1 MDGDFEPQ
9 GELVS
14 LHQQAIA
21 YLEEGKFD
29 EAIAKCQQVIQQQ
42 PEWVMAY
49 KTLGLALQKSNRLE
63 AAENAYKKAI
73 NLDPNLVAAY
83 GNLGSLYAQQG
94 RWEEAETTLKQAI
107 SIDPNFQGVYRNLAR
122 VLTQRGRPEEA
133 QIYWK
138 RGLQLDGILKQ
149 RGQEELQIGNTLAE
163 AGKWSEAVSAFQKA
177 IAYHPQL
184 FLAHHKLGL
193 GLMQL
198 NQPAEAVS
206 AFEKAIAIQP
216 DFSWSHHHLGEAFQ
230 ALNQPALAVSA
241 FRKAIAIN
249 PDFCWSYYQLAK
261 AATQLQQWEDVADAY
276 QKAIQLK
283 SDFLEFYLGLSK
295 ALFELKRWEDLVKLY
310 PSILSQQPDFIKHYY
325 SLAETLIEQECWDAA
340 LVIYETIIEHNP
352 SFLESPNNRVNWGKI
367 LVNQNRY
374 EQAISQY
381 QILVNQNPA
390 SEWFYVY
397 LADAYYQN
405 QDWLKALENYQK
417 AISIN
422 SNQDCFYG
430 GLGNCLQ
437 KLGNFDQ
444 AIEAYRNAINIK
456 NCTWYYEEIIN
467 VLMSQKKWEEALKV
481 CFESLKND
489 PNHYQAYTQIKLNLK
504 HLGRHEDAQRCNY
517 LQLPHDLLSKF
528 CNLPSPENW
537 LVNSRNCSHVQT
549 IEIYPST
556 SVNFKQPTTVS
567 NNLLGFTSYRI
578 QQLVGSVKIFPQA
591 RGLNTGLLN
600 TIITANNQVVKDLSS
615 DNSGIALA
623 AHNLPE
629 IIHLKGNIAFV
640 SAYCGHN
647 YFHWMVEVIPRLHLV
662 LASGLP
668 IDKIVV
674 NKFGHKYED
683 ETLAMFDIPEN
694 QKMFG
699 CFRHIEADILMVPS
713 RTLLTPKWAC
723 NFVKNLVLKQVYLV
737 DDNFHNYSRKIY
749 LSRANAYIRKVI
761 NEQELIDVLKPLGF
775 EVVYLDNMSVKEQAL
790 CLHHAEVVISAHG
803 AGLTNLVFC
812 EAGTKVIELF
822 PPATPFTCYWT
833 MSEICELD
841 YYYLVGEFEPES
853 LNKIDDEM
861 ERNQNFYIDINSLL
875 KTIEISDIA
884 DII

>member
-107 SIDPNFQGVYRNLAR
+107 SIDPNFRGVYRNLAR

-295 ALFELKRWEDLVKLY
+295 ALFELERWEDLVKLY

-405 QDWLKALENYQK
+405 QDWLTALANYQK

-422 SNQDCFYG
+422 SNQDWFYC

-437 KLGNFDQ
+437 KLGDFDE

-489 PNHYQAYTQIKLNLK
+489 PNQYQAYTQIKLYLK
-504 HLGRHEDAQRCNY
+504 HLGRHEDAHRCNH

-528 CNLPSPENW
+528 CNLPSPEKW
-537 LVNSRNCSHVQT
+537 LINSRNCSHVQT

-567 NNLLGFTSYRI
+567 NNLLGFTSHRT
-578 QQLVGSVKIFPQA
+578 QQPAGSVKIFPQA
-591 RGLNTGLLN
+591 RGLNTGCLH

-615 DNSGIALA
+615 DNSGIALG

-629 IIHLKGNIAFV
+629 TIHLKGNIAFV
-640 SAYCGHN
+640 SAHYGHN

-683 ETLAMFDIPEN
+683 ETLAMFDIPEH

-699 CFRHIEADILMVPS
+699 CFRHVQAEVLIVQC
-713 RTLLTPKWAC
+713 RTLPTPKWAC
-723 NFVKNLVLKQVYLV
+723 DFVKNLVLKHPLLEE
-737 DDNFHNYSRKIY
+737 DNRCNYSSKIY
-749 LSRANAYIRKVI
+749 ISRANAYYRKVI
-761 NEQELIDVLKPLGF
+761 NEQELMDILKPLGF
-775 EVVYLDNMSVKEQAL
+775 QVVYLENMSVKEQAL
-790 CLHHAEVVISAHG
+790 CLHHAEVVISPHG

-812 EAGTKVIELF
+812 EPGTKVIELF
-822 PPATPFTCYWT
+822 PPGASVPCYWT

-841 YYYLVGEFEPES
+841 YYYLVGEFNPEFP
-853 LNKIDDEM
+853 KEIDDEM
-861 ERNQNFYIDINSLL
+861 DRNQNFYIDINSLL
-875 KTIEISDIA
+875 KTMEIA

>member
-1 MDGDFEPQ
+1 MERDFQLP

-29 EAIAKCQQVIQQQ
+29 EAIANCQQVIQQQ

-83 GNLGSLYAQQG
+83 GNLGSLYAQQE
-94 RWEEAETTLKQAI
+94 RWEEAEVTLKQAI
-107 SIDPNFQGVYRNLAR
+107 SIDPNFRGLYRNLAR
-122 VLTQRGRPEEA
+122 VLTKIGRPEEA
-133 QIYWK
+133 QSYWQK
-138 RGLQLDGILKQ
+138 GLKLDAILKQ

-163 AGKWSEAVSAFQKA
+163 SGKWSEAVSAFQKA

-230 ALNQPALAVSA
+230 VLNKPALAVEA

-261 AATQLQQWEDVADAY
+261 AATQLQQWEDVAYAY

-295 ALFELKRWEDLVKLY
+295 ALFELKRWQDLVKLY
-310 PSILSQQPDFIKHYY
+310 PSILSQQPDLIKNYY
-325 SLAETLIEQECWDAA
+325 SLAETLVEQECWDAA
-340 LVIYETIIEHNP
+340 FVIYEAIIEQNP

-367 LVNQNRY
+367 LVSQKRY

-381 QILVNQNPA
+381 QILVNQNPNC
-390 SEWFYVY
+390 EYFYGL

-405 QDWLKALENYQK
+405 KDWLTALANYQK

-422 SNQDCFYG
+422 SNQDWFYCC
-430 GLGNCLQ
+430 LGNCLHQ
-437 KLGNFDQ
+437 LGNFDQ
-444 AIEAYRNAINIK
+444 AIEAYRKAITIK
-456 NCTWYYEEIIN
+456 NYPWYYEEIIN
-467 VLMSQKKWEEALKV
+467 VLMSQEKWEDALEF

-489 PNHYQAYTQIKLNLK
+489 PNHYQFYDKMKINLL
-504 HLGRHEDAQRCNY
+504 HLGRHEDAEKCNH

-528 CNLPSPENW
+528 CNLPSPDKW
-537 LVNSRNCSHVQT
+537 LVNSRSCSNVQT

-567 NNLLGFTSYRI
+567 KSSLGFQSYRT
-578 QQLVGSVKIFPQA
+578 QQPSGSVKIFPQS
-591 RGLNTGLLN
+591 RGLNTGFLH

-629 IIHLKGNIAFV
+629 TIHLEGNIAFV
-640 SAYCGHN
+640 SAYCGQN

-662 LASGLP
+662 LASGVP
-668 IDKIVV
+668 VDKIVV

-683 ETLAMFDIPEN
+683 ETLAMFDIPEH

-699 CFRHIEADILMVPS
+699 CFRHVQAEVLIVPS
-713 RTLLTPKWAC
+713 RTFFIPKWAGY
-723 NFVKNLVLKQVYLV
+723 FVKNLVLKHPLLEE
-737 DDNFHNYSRKIY
+737 DNRCNYSSKIY
-749 LSRANAYIRKVI
+749 ISRANAYIRKVI
-761 NEQELIDVLKPLGF
+761 NEQELMDILKPLGF
-775 EVVYLDNMSVKEQAL
+775 EVVYLENMSVKQQAL
-790 CLHHAEVVISAHG
+790 CLHHAEVVISPHG

-812 EAGTKVIELF
+812 EPGTKVIELF
-822 PPATPFTCYWT
+822 PPADWTVTCYWT

-841 YYYLVGEFEPES
+841 YYYLVGEFNPE
-853 LNKIDDEM
+853 LPKEIGNEID
-861 ERNQNFYIDINSLL
+861 RNQNFYIDINSLL
-875 KTIEISDIA
+875 KTMEIA

>member
-9 GELVS
+9 KEVVS
-14 LHQQAIA
+14 LHKRAIA

-29 EAIAKCQQVIQQQ
+29 EAIANCQQVIQQQ

-49 KTLGLALQKSNRLE
+49 KTLGVALQKSNRLE

-83 GNLGSLYAQQG
+83 GNLGSLYAQQE
-94 RWEEAETTLKQAI
+94 RWEEAETILKQAI
-107 SIDPNFQGVYRNLAR
+107 NINPNFRGVYRNLAR

-149 RGQEELQIGNTLAE
+149 RGQEELQRGNTLAE

-177 IAYHPQL
+177 IAYHPEL
-184 FLAHHKLGL
+184 FLAYHKLGL

-206 AFEKAIAIQP
+206 AFEKAIAINP

-276 QKAIQLK
+276 RKAIELK
-283 SDFLEFYLGLSK
+283 PDFIEFYLGLSK
-295 ALFELKRWEDLVKLY
+295 ALFQLKRWGDLVKLY
-310 PSILSQQPDFIKHYY
+310 PSILSQKPDFIENYY
-325 SLAETLIEQECWDAA
+325 SLAETLVNQECWDAV

-352 SFLESPNNRVNWGKI
+352 SFLESPNNRGNLAKI
-367 LVNQNRY
+367 LVNLNRY
-374 EQAISQY
+374 EQAIYHY
-381 QILVNQNPA
+381 QILVNQNPN
-390 SEWFYVY
+390 SEWFYGC
-397 LADAYYQN
+397 LADACYQN
-405 QDWLKALENYQK
+405 KDWLKALENYQK
-417 AISIN
+417 AIAIN
-422 SNQDCFYG
+422 SNQDCFYV

-444 AIEAYRNAINIK
+444 AIQAYRNAINIK
-456 NCTWYYEEIIN
+456 NCPRYYEEIIN
-467 VLMSQKKWEEALKV
+467 VLMSQKKWKDALKV
-481 CFESLKND
+481 CFESLKNE

-504 HLGRHEDAQRCNY
+504 HLGRHEDAHRCNH

-528 CNLPSPENW
+528 CNLPSPEKW
-537 LVNSRNCSHVQT
+537 LINSRNCSHVQT

-578 QQLVGSVKIFPQA
+578 QHPPASVKIFPQA
-591 RGLNTGLLN
+591 RGLNTGFLH
-600 TIITANNQVVKDLSS
+600 TIITANNQVVQDLSS

-629 IIHLKGNIAFV
+629 TIHLQGNIAFV

-683 ETLAMFDIPEN
+683 ETLAMFDIPEH
-694 QKMFG
+694 QKMLG
-699 CFRHIEADILMVPS
+699 CFRHVEADILIVPS
-713 RTLLTPKWAC
+713 RTLSIPKWAC
-723 NFVKNLVLKQVYLV
+723 DFLKDLVLKHPLLEE
-737 DDNFHNYSRKIY
+737 DNRCNYSSKIY
-749 LSRANAYIRKVI
+749 ISRANAYIRKVI
-761 NEQELIDVLKPLGF
+761 NEQELMDILKPLGF
-775 EVVYLDNMSVKEQAL
+775 EVVDLENMSVKEQAL
-790 CLHHAEVVISAHG
+790 CLHRAEVVISPHG

-812 EAGTKVIELF
+812 EPGTKVIELF
-822 PPATPFTCYWT
+822 PPGASFPCYWN

-841 YYYLVGEFEPES
+841 YYYLVGELKPEFP
-853 LNKIDDEM
+853 KEIDDDM
-861 ERNQNFYIDINSLL
+861 DRNQNFYIDINSLL
-875 KTIEISDIA
+875 KTMEIA